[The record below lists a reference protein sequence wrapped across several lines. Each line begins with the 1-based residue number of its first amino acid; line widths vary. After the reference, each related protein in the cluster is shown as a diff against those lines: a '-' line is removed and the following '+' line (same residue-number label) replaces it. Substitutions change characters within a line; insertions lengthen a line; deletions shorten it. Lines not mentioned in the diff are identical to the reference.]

1 MFGSCE
7 FSGQRSGMETTSSY
21 ESNIL
26 SASGFQFKVIVGYS
40 CLPVVADGGPIDH
53 SYINDI
59 YTLFYS
65 LNNSMIPSGLFLNNT
80 MISSG
85 LFFGLTIIDE

>member
-1 MFGSCE
+1 M
-7 FSGQRSGMETTSSY
+7 
-21 ESNIL
+21 
-26 SASGFQFKVIVGYS
+26 
-40 CLPVVADGGPIDH
+40 ADGGPIDH

-85 LFFGLTIIDE
+85 LFFGLTIIDELFMNKRPKSRCNLYKVR

>member
-1 MFGSCE
+1 
-7 FSGQRSGMETTSSY
+7 
-21 ESNIL
+21 
-26 SASGFQFKVIVGYS
+26 
-40 CLPVVADGGPIDH
+40 VADGGPIDH

-85 LFFGLTIIDE
+85 LFFGLTIIDEPENSQLPNIKLLESG